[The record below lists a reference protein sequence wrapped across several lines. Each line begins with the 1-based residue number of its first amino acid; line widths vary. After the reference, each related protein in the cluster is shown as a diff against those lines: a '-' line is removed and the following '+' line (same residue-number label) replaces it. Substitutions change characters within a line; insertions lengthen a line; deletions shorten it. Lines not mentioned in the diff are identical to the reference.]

1 MCKTPDFGAQQTEAV
16 KAKIPAAPTMTA
28 KDRCVAALGGA
39 GLWTG
44 LVALPLLLKDRY
56 ASVFPAAWYAYD
68 PASTATPSPLGLS
81 LGILAVVVGQLFV
94 LAYQYAR
101 WRGSTR
107 LGPLVLIQPNE
118 DRQYDYAEGAA
129 THLSQPEGFVLIGGY
144 LSLTWLLR
152 LMPHAYYGFE
162 GGVDWARV
170 MGCLMLQDCLQYG
183 MHRLEHK
190 AHPKIY
196 KESHEPHHRFTNP
209 RLFDAFNGSLPDTLI
224 MIVGPLYATA
234 NLIHCNV
241 WTYMAFGS
249 VYANWLCLIHSET
262 HHFWD
267 PLFDLLK
274 FGTAADHHVHHKLF
288 TSNYGHLFMYWDM
301 ACRTYKSPRNVRQ
314 FVPNGKPPRKWEGSA
329 KHE

>member
-1 MCKTPDFGAQQTEAV
+1 
-16 KAKIPAAPTMTA
+16 
-28 KDRCVAALGGA
+28 
-39 GLWTG
+39 
-44 LVALPLLLKDRY
+44 
-56 ASVFPAAWYAYD
+56 
-68 PASTATPSPLGLS
+68 
-81 LGILAVVVGQLFV
+81 
-94 LAYQYAR
+94 
-101 WRGSTR
+101 
-107 LGPLVLIQPNE
+107 VLIQPNV

-162 GGVDWARV
+162 GGINWAKV